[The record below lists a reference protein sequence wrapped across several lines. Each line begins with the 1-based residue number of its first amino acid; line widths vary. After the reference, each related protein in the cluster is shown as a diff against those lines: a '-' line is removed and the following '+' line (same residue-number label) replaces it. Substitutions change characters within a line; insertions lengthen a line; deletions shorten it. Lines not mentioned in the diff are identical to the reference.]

1 MKPLRSPKSGDVTI
15 VMGVILCYI
24 PTFWVLPE
32 KNIEKTLPQKICQT
46 CFPGSS
52 MPFPSFPGFQ
62 LFDPHG
68 ITWADA
74 IALATAIFADHQ
86 QTWIRGHCGVGGV
99 VVVVVV
105 LLRGSTGQ

>member
-15 VMGVILCYI
+15 VMGVIFLLSGCYQ
-24 PTFWVLPE
+24 
-32 KNIEKTLPQKICQT
+32 KNLPQKSCQT
-46 CFPGSS
+46 CFPDGSS

-86 QTWIRGHCGVGGV
+86 QAWIRGDCGVGGVVV